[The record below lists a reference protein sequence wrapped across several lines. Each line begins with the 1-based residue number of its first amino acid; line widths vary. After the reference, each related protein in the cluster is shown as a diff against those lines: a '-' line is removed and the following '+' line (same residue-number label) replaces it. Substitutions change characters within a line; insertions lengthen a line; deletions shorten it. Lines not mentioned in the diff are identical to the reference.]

1 MKKTK
6 VTRLLLVVL
15 SLVVTLS
22 SFTVY
27 GISNKNIYAEVNDN
41 EDYIIPVEIS
51 KNYSHIY
58 KDEAIHIYNLEQ
70 LKAIGSNQKVK
81 DLDETQE
88 GFGLGKDVV
97 VDGKTITYSLDTNYI
112 LENDIALNGEKWN
125 LPEGFTGSFISKQEI
140 GSPQLY
146 DENTDTIYVYN
157 SYQLDLIQSDK
168 SSLEPV
174 LSFDYNVTQ
183 FGQGQLI
190 YPNESQDYLTYSNE
204 HHYVL
209 SKHFT
214 ASRPVTEALKVQKE
228 QEVQSTYASNN
239 WGNAELSGRDYIGQV
254 YKELNDVKYILIGNK
269 QQLAA
274 IGSNKQVTP
283 TLVLHKKPG
292 LLNPT
297 SKYTPLYPGDAD
309 FKTDITLTL
318 DKSDS
323 KNFKYFEENTT
334 ELMNVDFSKGL
345 LDSVTGILGGVLG
358 GLLTGDNEILGYDS
372 QNGTYISESNLKSE
386 YSNLKYSSD
395 ANYIIFRDIDLSN
408 VDWKPLM
415 FSGTMVGAV
424 SEDKNA
430 ESSLWNE
437 SGIANTR
444 QPIISNITVNQTPPI
459 DTKEQS
465 GVGFFGSI
473 MSKSTKNLGTVDQQ
487 VAVKNI
493 KLQNVSITN
502 STSEIK
508 DNTGLIQGLLDL
520 LKPILGGLLGNL
532 GEVLGDLLNPNGE
545 GDPSVFATGA
555 FAGRISGDVIVE
567 DCIVENVT
575 NISNVNDL
583 TGGFVGHVEGV
594 TEYGDLQ
601 DALGNLT
608 TILTEVLNIIPFVDL
623 GTLIEVL
630 LDGNIIDL
638 NKLIPTG
645 YKSPTISNSHV
656 DNTNKDLTI
665 ENETHNFQGG
675 FAGKAVGTLI
685 KNSTVKANNLNVTAK
700 NMAGGFTGY
709 SANAELVG
717 VLSGLGIELFN
728 AFQLNTF
735 LLGCEVE
742 TTGLN
747 VQAKEKYSGGMS
759 GALANSFIVD
769 SSISCT
775 TNITADSYA
784 GGMSGIAALGQSI
797 SLKDFY
803 DGRKDLTG
811 LLGSL
816 LSGVL
821 SQDQENVL
829 LSLTGISPSV
839 LAGNEITGSLTVKVN
854 DKYAGG
860 MIGQGDGVKIIS
872 SSDLESKSYVWKNV
886 IGKLNYAILG
896 RKNAISNLKEIS
908 GQSHIGGVI
917 GEVKTASAAGI
928 LNKTLGIGNFLGFEI
943 ANTSVSSIDTPGIIH
958 ATQDYAGVFAGK
970 AMGGTVSNVHI
981 SELQKVDANNYAGGF
996 VGYGGTGSLAETE
1009 ALDILGLNL
1018 VKISNLLNLAQGLVL
1033 DISNCD
1039 VQGTTEWIYSK
1050 SIRNTNV

>member
-1 MKKTK
+1 MKKTRA
-6 VTRLLLVVL
+6 TRLLLVVL
-15 SLVVTLS
+15 SLVVTFS

-27 GISNKNIYAEVNDN
+27 GISDKKIYAEVNEN
-41 EDYIIPVEIS
+41 ENYVIPVEIS
-51 KNYSHIY
+51 ENYSHIY
-58 KDEAIHIYNLEQ
+58 KEETIHIYNLEQ
-70 LKAIGSNQKVK
+70 LKAIGTNQKVK
-81 DLDETQE
+81 DLDETKE
-88 GFGLGKDVV
+88 SFGLGKDVV
-97 VDGKTITYSLDTNYI
+97 VDDETITYSLDANYV

-125 LPEGFTGSFISKQEI
+125 LPERFTGSFINKQESES
-140 GSPQLY
+140 SPLY
-146 DENTDTIYVYN
+146 DKDTDTIYVYN
-157 SYQLDLIQSDK
+157 SYQLDLMQSDK

-174 LSFDYNVTQ
+174 LTLDYDVTQ

-444 QPIISNITVNQTPPI
+444 QPIISNITVNQTAPI

-555 FAGRISGDVIVE
+555 FAGRISGDVTVE

-769 SSISCT
+769 SSISGT

-958 ATQDYAGVFAGK
+958 ATQDYAGGFAGK
-970 AMGGTVSNVHI
+970 AMGGTVYNGIVI
-981 SELQKVDANNYAGGF
+981 
-996 VGYGGTGSLAETE
+996 
-1009 ALDILGLNL
+1009 
-1018 VKISNLLNLAQGLVL
+1018 
-1033 DISNCD
+1033 
-1039 VQGTTEWIYSK
+1039 
-1050 SIRNTNV
+1050 